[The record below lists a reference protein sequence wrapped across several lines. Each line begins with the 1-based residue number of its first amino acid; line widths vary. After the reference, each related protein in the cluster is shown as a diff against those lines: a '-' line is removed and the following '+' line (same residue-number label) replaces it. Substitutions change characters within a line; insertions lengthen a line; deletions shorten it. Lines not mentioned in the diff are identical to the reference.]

1 MSTTTTSTTISKKRV
16 QSGKENSA
24 GAQGA
29 QLAYLRLLQLADSAL
44 PIGALAHSFGLET
57 LVAGGRLVPH
67 DLPKFL
73 AVYLEEA
80 GTLEAVF
87 CREGFRLAAPEEF
100 SGERWVEINERLS
113 ALKGARES
121 RGASAALGQHF
132 MAAIVDLGEF
142 AVAGKAAEAAARAHC
157 VMHHG
162 PAFGLAGAALG
173 VDEETVVLAYLHQS
187 MAGMVSACQRLLP
200 LGQRQAT
207 RILWELKPAMM
218 AAVRRSREC
227 APEDACCFLPL
238 LEWGAMEH
246 PALATRL
253 FIS

>member
-1 MSTTTTSTTISKKRV
+1 M

-24 GAQGA
+24 PSESA

-57 LVAGGRLVPH
+57 LVAGGQLVPR
-67 DLPKFL
+67 DLPAFF

-87 CREGFRLAAPEEF
+87 CREGFRLAGKF
-100 SGERWVEINERLS
+100 SGERWVEINQRLS

-121 RGASAALGQHF
+121 RAASAALGQHF
-132 MAAIVDLGEF
+132 MAVIVGLGELE
-142 AVAGKAAEAAARAHC
+142 VAAEAAEAAARAHSAT
-157 VMHHG
+157 HHG
-162 PAFGLAGAALG
+162 PAFGLAGGALR
-173 VDEETVVLAYLHQS
+173 VEEETVVLAYLHQS

-207 RILWELKPAMM
+207 RILWELKPSMM
-218 AAVRRSREC
+218 TAARRSREC
-227 APEDACCFLPL
+227 APEDAGCFLPS